1 MRKGGFYMFGYVRP
15 YKAELL
21 MREFDEYKAV
31 YCTLCKELQKNYGRR
46 AKFVLSYDITFY
58 TMLALDL
65 DKAAPK
71 VERGRCTSNPLKK
84 CNYISLGELAYKRG
98 AALNV
103 LMSYYKFV
111 DTIEDEN
118 FFKSL
123 AARFLKF
130 LLSKPRKKAEKDFP
144 LMAESVKN
152 FSKEQSLVEKSENFS
167 IDACCEPTAKA
178 LSQIFMQLSSD
189 KDSSEATIL
198 SQAGYFLGRW
208 IYLMDAA
215 DDLRDDLKSNSFNPF
230 LKLYNIENKNLSD
243 EEFVIYEQRCN
254 ETLNY
259 TVSMFISALNLLDL
273 ERYESILENIA
284 QKGLGQV
291 QKEILFLHVRQK
303 NKNKKSNKHI

>member
-1 MRKGGFYMFGYVRP
+1 MFGYVRP
-15 YKAELL
+15 HKAELL

-65 DKAAPK
+65 DRATPK
-71 VERGRCTSNPLKK
+71 VVRGRCTSNPLKK
-84 CNYISLGELAYKRG
+84 CNYTCLGEPSYKKG

-103 LMSYYKFV
+103 LMAYYKFV

-123 AARFLKF
+123 TARFLKF

-144 LMAESVKN
+144 LMAQAVKN
-152 FSKEQSLVEKSENFS
+152 FSDEQALVESAKDFS

-178 LSQIFMQLSSD
+178 LSQIFKQLSD
-189 KDSSEATIL
+189 DSMTATVL
-198 SQAGYFLGRW
+198 EQAGYFLGRW

-215 DDLRDDLKSNSFNPF
+215 DDLRDDLKNDHFNPF
-230 LKLYNIENKNLSD
+230 IKKFDIKDKNLSD
-243 EEFVIYEQRCN
+243 EDFAVFELQCN

-273 ERYESILENIA
+273 DRYESILENIS

-303 NKNKKSNKHI
+303 KKKSKNNKHI